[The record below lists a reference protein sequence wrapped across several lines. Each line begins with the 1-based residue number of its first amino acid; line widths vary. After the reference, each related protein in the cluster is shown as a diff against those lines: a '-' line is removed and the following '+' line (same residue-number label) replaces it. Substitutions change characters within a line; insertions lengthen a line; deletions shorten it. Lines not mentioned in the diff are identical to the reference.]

1 MISVNIN
8 SHYLGGNLILEDI
21 NLRIPDGKVL
31 GLVGTNGS
39 GKSTL
44 LRLMSG
50 VYVPDSGIVLYD
62 GKNATDPKVREDVF
76 FLPDDPFY
84 AGQTTGKGI
93 FDTYLTFYP
102 NLDRELYRR
111 LLERF
116 KLDENA
122 HQRNFSK
129 GMRRQFYIAIALSA
143 RPKYLLLDEAF
154 DGLDAFTKK
163 TVIEEINRAVEEND
177 STVVIS
183 SHALSELET
192 FCDLYA
198 LIDNRTVS
206 SQGSLEEHAAKYC
219 RFRLAFTE
227 APSALAFSNLAV
239 RDIEMKGKFVTVT
252 IEGDSETAYAELIK
266 LNPAVIE
273 QEKLTF
279 EDIFITDVKGG
290 RQ

>member
-1 MISVNIN
+1 MISININ
-8 SHYLGGNLILEDI
+8 SHYLGGNLILEDVNI
-21 NLRIPDGKVL
+21 RVPDGKVL

-50 VYVPDSGIVLYD
+50 VYVPDSGVVLYD
-62 GKNATDPKVREDVF
+62 GKDATDPKVREDVF

-129 GMRRQFYIAIALSA
+129 GMRRQFYIALALSA

-198 LIDNRTVS
+198 LIDNHTVS

-219 RFRLAFTE
+219 RFRMAFTE
-227 APSALAFSNLAV
+227 VQTAIAFSNLNV
-239 RDIEMKGKFVTVT
+239 RDIEIKGKFVTVT
-252 IEGDSETAYAELIK
+252 IEGDADFAYNELLK
-266 LNPAVIE
+266 LKPAVIE

-290 RQ
+290 RR

>member
-1 MISVNIN
+1 MISININ
-8 SHYLGGNLILEDI
+8 SHHLGGNLILEDI
-21 NLRIPDGKVL
+21 DLKVPDGKIL

-50 VYVPDSGIVLYD
+50 VYVPDSGSVLYD
-62 GKNATDPKVREDVF
+62 GKDVTDPKVREDVF

-93 FDTYLTFYP
+93 FETYLTFYP

-116 KLDENA
+116 KLDEKA

-129 GMRRQFYIAIALSA
+129 GMRRQFYIALALSA

-163 TVIEEINRAVEEND
+163 TVIEELNRAVEENG

-219 RFRLAFTE
+219 RFKLAFTE
-227 APSALAFSNLAV
+227 APSGIVFSHLNV
-239 RDIEMKGKFVTVT
+239 RDIELKGKFVTIT
-252 IEGDSETAYAELIK
+252 IEGDAEQAYDALIK

-290 RQ
+290 RK

>member
-8 SHYLGGNLILEDI
+8 NHYLGGNLILEDVNI
-21 NLRIPDGKVL
+21 RVPDGKVL

-50 VYVPDSGIVLYD
+50 VYVPDSGVVLYD
-62 GKNATDPKVREDVF
+62 GKDANDPRVREDVF

-102 NLDRELYRR
+102 NLDRALYRQ

-129 GMRRQFYIAIALSA
+129 GMRRQFYIALALSA

-163 TVIEEINRAVEEND
+163 TVIEEINRAVEENG

-198 LIDNRTVS
+198 LIDNHTVS

-219 RFRLAFTE
+219 RFRMAFTE
-227 APSALAFSNLAV
+227 IQTAIAFSNLNV
-239 RDIEMKGKFVTVT
+239 RDIEIKGKFVTVT
-252 IEGDSETAYAELIK
+252 IEGDADFAYSELLK

-273 QEKLTF
+273 QEQLTF
-279 EDIFITDVKGG
+279 EDVFITDVKGG
-290 RQ
+290 RR

>member
-50 VYVPDSGIVLYD
+50 VYVPDSGIVFYD
-62 GKNATDPKVREDVF
+62 GKDATDPKVREDVF

-93 FDTYLTFYP
+93 FETYLTFYP

-219 RFRLAFTE
+219 RFRMAFTE
-227 APSALAFSNLAV
+227 EQSAIAFSNLAV

-252 IEGDSETAYAELIK
+252 IEGDAEAAYAELLK

>member
-50 VYVPDSGIVLYD
+50 VYVPDSGTVLYD
-62 GKNATDPKVREDVF
+62 GKDATDPKVREDVF

-227 APSALAFSNLAV
+227 APDELAFSNLAV

-252 IEGDSETAYAELIK
+252 IEGDAETAYAELLK

>member
-1 MISVNIN
+1 MISININ
-8 SHYLGGNLILEDI
+8 SHSLGGNLILENI
-21 NLRIPDGKVL
+21 NLTVPDGKVL

-50 VYVPDSGIVLYD
+50 VYVPDSGSVLYD
-62 GKNATDPKVREDVF
+62 GKNAADPKVREDVF

-129 GMRRQFYIAIALSA
+129 GMRRQFYIALALSA

-206 SQGSLEEHAAKYC
+206 SQGSLEEHAARYC

-227 APSALAFSNLAV
+227 EKTAIAFSNLNV
-239 RDIEMKGKFVTVT
+239 RDIEIKGKFVTVT
-252 IEGDSETAYAELIK
+252 IEGDAEASYAELMK

-290 RQ
+290 RK

>member
-8 SHYLGGNLILEDI
+8 NHYLGGNLILEDVNI
-21 NLRIPDGKVL
+21 RVPDGKVL

-50 VYVPDSGIVLYD
+50 VYVPDSGVVLYD
-62 GKNATDPKVREDVF
+62 GKNANDPRVREDVF

-102 NLDRELYRR
+102 NLDRALYRQ

-129 GMRRQFYIAIALSA
+129 GMRRQFYIALALSA

-163 TVIEEINRAVEEND
+163 TVIEEINRAVEENG

-198 LIDNRTVS
+198 LIDNHTVS
-206 SQGSLEEHAAKYC
+206 SQGSLEEHAAKDC
-219 RFRLAFTE
+219 RFRMAFTE
-227 APSALAFSNLAV
+227 VQTAIAFSNLNV
-239 RDIEMKGKFVTVT
+239 RDIEIKGKFVTIT
-252 IEGDSETAYAELIK
+252 IEGDAEASYAELMK

-290 RQ
+290 RK

>member
-1 MISVNIN
+1 MISININ
-8 SHYLGGNLILEDI
+8 SHSLGGNLILENI
-21 NLRIPDGKVL
+21 NLTVPDAKVL

-50 VYVPDSGIVLYD
+50 VYVPDSGAVLYD
-62 GKNATDPKVREDVF
+62 GKDATLPAVREDVF

-102 NLDRELYRR
+102 NLDRALYRQ

-129 GMRRQFYIAIALSA
+129 GMRRQFYIALALSA

-206 SQGSLEEHAAKYC
+206 SQGSLEEHAARYC

-227 APSALAFSNLAV
+227 EKTAIAFSNLNV
-239 RDIEMKGKFVTVT
+239 RDIEIKGKFVTVT
-252 IEGDSETAYAELIK
+252 IEGDADFAYSELLK

-273 QEKLTF
+273 QEQLTF
-279 EDIFITDVKGG
+279 EDVFITDVKGG
-290 RQ
+290 RR

>member
-93 FDTYLTFYP
+93 FETYLTFYP

-129 GMRRQFYIAIALSA
+129 GMRRQFYIALALSA

-252 IEGDSETAYAELIK
+252 IEGDAETAYAELMK

>member
-62 GKNATDPKVREDVF
+62 GKDATDPKVREDVF

-206 SQGSLEEHAAKYC
+206 SQGSLEEHSAKYC

-227 APSALAFSNLAV
+227 ASDELAFSNLAV

-252 IEGDSETAYAELIK
+252 IEGDSETAYAELLK

-290 RQ
+290 RK

>member
-1 MISVNIN
+1 MISININ
-8 SHYLGGNLILEDI
+8 SHYLGGNLILEDVNI
-21 NLRIPDGKVL
+21 RVPDGKVL

-50 VYVPDSGIVLYD
+50 VYVPDSGVVLYD
-62 GKNATDPKVREDVF
+62 GKDATDPKVREDVF

-102 NLDRELYRR
+102 NLDRELYRQ

-129 GMRRQFYIAIALSA
+129 GMRRQFYIALALSA

-198 LIDNRTVS
+198 LIDNHTVS

-219 RFRLAFTE
+219 RFRMAFTE
-227 APSALAFSNLAV
+227 VQTAIAFSNLNV
-239 RDIEMKGKFVTVT
+239 RDIEIKGKFVTVT
-252 IEGDSETAYAELIK
+252 IEGDADFAYNELLK
-266 LNPAVIE
+266 LKPAVIE

-290 RQ
+290 RR

>member
-252 IEGDSETAYAELIK
+252 IEGDSETAYAELLK

>member
-93 FDTYLTFYP
+93 FETYLTFYP

-219 RFRLAFTE
+219 RFRMAFTE
-227 APSALAFSNLAV
+227 EQSAIAFSNLAI

-252 IEGDSETAYAELIK
+252 IEGDAEASYAELLK

>member
-62 GKNATDPKVREDVF
+62 GKDATDPKVREDVF

-116 KLDENA
+116 KLDESA

-129 GMRRQFYIAIALSA
+129 GMRRQFYIALALSA

-219 RFRLAFTE
+219 RFRMAFTE
-227 APSALAFSNLAV
+227 EQSAIAFSNLAV

-252 IEGDSETAYAELIK
+252 IEGDAEAAYAELLK

>member
-1 MISVNIN
+1 MISININ
-8 SHYLGGNLILEDI
+8 SHSLGGNLILENI
-21 NLRIPDGKVL
+21 NLTVPDGKVL

-50 VYVPDSGIVLYD
+50 VYVPDIGAVLYD
-62 GKNATDPKVREDVF
+62 GKEATLPAVREDVF

-129 GMRRQFYIAIALSA
+129 GMRRQFYIALALSA

-206 SQGSLEEHAAKYC
+206 SQGSLEEHAARYC

-227 APSALAFSNLAV
+227 EKTAIAFSNLNV
-239 RDIEMKGKFVTVT
+239 RDIEIKGKFVTVT
-252 IEGDSETAYAELIK
+252 IEGDAEASYAELMK
-266 LNPAVIE
+266 LKPAVIE

-290 RQ
+290 RK

>member
-8 SHYLGGNLILEDI
+8 NHYLSGNLILEDI
-21 NLRIPDGKVL
+21 NLRVPDGKVL

-50 VYVPDSGIVLYD
+50 VYVPDSGVVLYD
-62 GKNATDPKVREDVF
+62 GKDATDPKVREDVF

-129 GMRRQFYIAIALSA
+129 GMRRQFYIALALSA

-198 LIDNRTVS
+198 LIDNHTVS

-219 RFRLAFTE
+219 RFRMAFTE
-227 APSALAFSNLAV
+227 IQTAIAFSNLNV
-239 RDIEMKGKFVTVT
+239 RDIEIKGKFVTVT
-252 IEGDSETAYAELIK
+252 VEGDAETTYRELLK

-273 QEKLTF
+273 QESLSF

-290 RQ
+290 RK

>member
-1 MISVNIN
+1 MISININ
-8 SHYLGGNLILEDI
+8 SHYLGGNLILEDVNI
-21 NLRIPDGKVL
+21 RVPDGKVL

-50 VYVPDSGIVLYD
+50 VYVPDSGVVLYD
-62 GKNATDPKVREDVF
+62 SKDATDPKVREDVF

-102 NLDRELYRR
+102 NLDRELYRQ

-129 GMRRQFYIAIALSA
+129 GMRRQFYIALALSA

-163 TVIEEINRAVEEND
+163 TVIEEINRAVEENG

-198 LIDNRTVS
+198 LIDNHTVS

-227 APSALAFSNLAV
+227 VQTAIAFSNLNV
-239 RDIEMKGKFVTVT
+239 RDIEIKGKFVTVT
-252 IEGDSETAYAELIK
+252 IEGDADFAYNELLK

-273 QEKLTF
+273 QEQLTF
-279 EDIFITDVKGG
+279 EDVFITDVKGG
-290 RQ
+290 RR

>member
-62 GKNATDPKVREDVF
+62 GKDATDPKVRENVF

-93 FDTYLTFYP
+93 FETYLTFYP

-219 RFRLAFTE
+219 RFRMAFTE
-227 APSALAFSNLAV
+227 EQSAIAFSNLAV

-252 IEGDSETAYAELIK
+252 IEGDSEAAYAELLK

>member
-1 MISVNIN
+1 MISININ
-8 SHYLGGNLILEDI
+8 SHSLGGNLILENI
-21 NLRIPDGKVL
+21 NLTVPDGKVL

-50 VYVPDSGIVLYD
+50 VYVPDSGSVLYD
-62 GKNATDPKVREDVF
+62 GKNAADPKVREDVF

-198 LIDNRTVS
+198 LIDNRTIS

-219 RFRLAFTE
+219 RFRMAFTE
-227 APSALAFSNLAV
+227 APSVLAFSNLAV

-252 IEGDSETAYAELIK
+252 IEGDAEASYAELMK

>member
-1 MISVNIN
+1 MISININ
-8 SHYLGGNLILEDI
+8 SHHLGGNLILEDVNI
-21 NLRIPDGKVL
+21 RIPDGKVL

-50 VYVPDSGIVLYD
+50 VYVPDSGVVLYD
-62 GKNATDPKVREDVF
+62 GKDATDPRVREEVF
-76 FLPDDPFY
+76 FLPDDPYY

-102 NLDRELYRR
+102 NLDRELYRT
-111 LLERF
+111 LLSRF
-116 KLDENA
+116 KLDEKA

-129 GMRRQFYIAIALSA
+129 GMRRQFYIALVLSA

-163 TVIEEINRAVEEND
+163 TVIEEINRSVEENG

-183 SHALSELET
+183 SHALAELET

-198 LIDNRTVS
+198 LIDNKTVS
-206 SQGSLEEHAAKYC
+206 SQGSLEEHEAKYC
-219 RFRLAFTE
+219 RFKLAFTE
-227 APSALAFSNLAV
+227 PQSAERFSHLNV
-239 RDIEMKGKFVTVT
+239 RDLEIKGKFITVT
-252 IEGDSETAYAELIK
+252 LECDAEQAYEAL
-266 LNPAVIE
+266 LALSPAVIE
-273 QEKLTF
+273 QEKLSF

-290 RQ
+290 RK

>member
-252 IEGDSETAYAELIK
+252 IEGDSEAAYAELMK

>member
-129 GMRRQFYIAIALSA
+129 GMRRQFYIALALSA

-227 APSALAFSNLAV
+227 APDELAFSNLAV

-252 IEGDSETAYAELIK
+252 IEGDSETAYAELLK
-266 LNPAVIE
+266 LRPAVIE
-273 QEKLTF
+273 QEQLTF

>member
-102 NLDRELYRR
+102 NLDRELYHR

-227 APSALAFSNLAV
+227 APDELAFSNLAV

-252 IEGDSETAYAELIK
+252 IEGDSETAYAELLK

-273 QEKLTF
+273 QEQLTF

>member
-129 GMRRQFYIAIALSA
+129 GMRRQFYIALALSA

-206 SQGSLEEHAAKYC
+206 SQGSLEEHSAKYC

-227 APSALAFSNLAV
+227 APDELAFSNLAV

-252 IEGDSETAYAELIK
+252 IEGDSETAYAELLK

>member
-8 SHYLGGNLILEDI
+8 NHYLGGNLILEDVNI
-21 NLRIPDGKVL
+21 RVPDGKVL

-50 VYVPDSGIVLYD
+50 VYVPDSGVVLYD
-62 GKNATDPKVREDVF
+62 GKNANDPKVREDVF

-102 NLDRELYRR
+102 NLDRALYRQ

-129 GMRRQFYIAIALSA
+129 GMRRQFYIALALSA

-163 TVIEEINRAVEEND
+163 TVIEEINRAVEENG

-198 LIDNRTVS
+198 LIDNHTVS

-227 APSALAFSNLAV
+227 VQTAIAFSNLNV
-239 RDIEMKGKFVTVT
+239 RDIEIKGKFVTVT
-252 IEGDSETAYAELIK
+252 IEGDADFAYNELLK

-279 EDIFITDVKGG
+279 EDVFITDVKGG
-290 RQ
+290 RR

>member
-62 GKNATDPKVREDVF
+62 GKDATDPKVREDVF

-93 FDTYLTFYP
+93 FETYLTFYP

-129 GMRRQFYIAIALSA
+129 GMRRQFYIALALSA

-252 IEGDSETAYAELIK
+252 IEGDAETAYAELMK

>member
-1 MISVNIN
+1 MISININ
-8 SHYLGGNLILEDI
+8 SHYLGGNLILEDVNI
-21 NLRIPDGKVL
+21 RVPDGKVL

-50 VYVPDSGIVLYD
+50 VYVPDSGVVLYD
-62 GKNATDPKVREDVF
+62 GKDATDPKVREDVF

-102 NLDRELYRR
+102 NLDRELYRQ

-129 GMRRQFYIAIALSA
+129 GMRRQFYIALALSA

-163 TVIEEINRAVEEND
+163 TVIEEINRAVEENG

-198 LIDNRTVS
+198 LIDNHTVS

-227 APSALAFSNLAV
+227 VQTAIAFSNLNV
-239 RDIEMKGKFVTVT
+239 RDIEIKGKFVTVT
-252 IEGDSETAYAELIK
+252 IEGDADFAYNELLK

-273 QEKLTF
+273 QEQLTF

-290 RQ
+290 RR

>member
-8 SHYLGGNLILEDI
+8 NHYLGGNLILEDVNI
-21 NLRIPDGKVL
+21 RVPDGKVL

-50 VYVPDSGIVLYD
+50 VYVPDSGVVLYD
-62 GKNATDPKVREDVF
+62 GKDATDPRVREDVF

-102 NLDRELYRR
+102 NLDRELYRQ

-129 GMRRQFYIAIALSA
+129 GMRRQFYIALALSA

-163 TVIEEINRAVEEND
+163 TVIEEINRAVEENG

-198 LIDNRTVS
+198 LIDNHTVS

-227 APSALAFSNLAV
+227 VQTAIAFSNLNV
-239 RDIEMKGKFVTVT
+239 RDIEIKGKFVTVT
-252 IEGDSETAYAELIK
+252 IEGDADFAYNELLK

-279 EDIFITDVKGG
+279 EDVFITDVKGG
-290 RQ
+290 RR

>member
-8 SHYLGGNLILEDI
+8 NHYLGGNLILEDVNI
-21 NLRIPDGKVL
+21 RVPDGKVL

-50 VYVPDSGIVLYD
+50 VYVPDSGSVLYD
-62 GKNATDPKVREDVF
+62 GKNATLPAVREDVF

-102 NLDRELYRR
+102 NLDRELYRQ

-129 GMRRQFYIAIALSA
+129 GMRRQFYIALALSA

-163 TVIEEINRAVEEND
+163 TVIEEINRAVEENG

-198 LIDNRTVS
+198 LIDNHTVS

-227 APSALAFSNLAV
+227 VQTAIAFSNLNV
-239 RDIEMKGKFVTVT
+239 RDIEIKGKFVTVT
-252 IEGDSETAYAELIK
+252 IEGDADFAYSELLK

-273 QEKLTF
+273 QEQLTF
-279 EDIFITDVKGG
+279 EDVFITDVKGG
-290 RQ
+290 RR

>member
-50 VYVPDSGIVLYD
+50 VYVPDSGSVLYD
-62 GKNATDPKVREDVF
+62 GKDATLPAVRENVF

-93 FDTYLTFYP
+93 FETYLTFYP
-102 NLDRELYRR
+102 KLDRELYRR

-116 KLDENA
+116 KLDEGA

-183 SHALSELET
+183 SHALAELET

-219 RFRLAFTE
+219 RFRMAFTE
-227 APSALAFSNLAV
+227 VQSAIAFSNLNV

-252 IEGDSETAYAELIK
+252 VEGDSDFAYAELMK

-290 RQ
+290 RK

>member
-1 MISVNIN
+1 MINISIN
-8 SHYLGGNLILEDI
+8 SHSLGGRVILEDI
-21 NLRIPDGKVL
+21 SITVPDGKIL

-50 VYVPDSGIVLYD
+50 VYVPDSGSIQYD
-62 GKNATDPKVREDVF
+62 GKDVTIPSVREDIF

-84 AGQTTGKGI
+84 AGQTTGLGI
-93 FDTYLTFYP
+93 FEIYQTFYP
-102 NLDRELYRR
+102 KLDRELYRT
-111 LLERF
+111 LLSRF
-116 KLDENA
+116 KLDEKA

-129 GMRRQFYIAIALSA
+129 GMRRQFYIALALSA

-163 TVIEEINRAVEEND
+163 TVIEEINRSVEENG

-198 LIDNRTVS
+198 LIEGQTVKS
-206 SQGSLEEHAAKYC
+206 HGSLEEHAAKYS
-219 RFRLAFTE
+219 RYTLAFTE
-227 APSALAFSNLAV
+227 APDPAIFSHLNV
-239 RDIEMKGKFVTVT
+239 RDIDFRGKFVTLT
-252 IEGDSETAYAELIK
+252 LEGDPDKLYESLLA
-266 LNPAVIE
+266 LNPAVIDR
-273 QEKLTF
+273 EKLSF
-279 EDIFITDVKGG
+279 EDVFITDVKGG
-290 RQ
+290 RS

>member
-21 NLRIPDGKVL
+21 NLRVPDGKVL

-50 VYVPDSGIVLYD
+50 VYVPDSGVVLYD
-62 GKNATDPKVREDVF
+62 GKEATVPAVRENVF

-93 FDTYLTFYP
+93 FETYLTFYP

-129 GMRRQFYIAIALSA
+129 GMRRQFYIALALSA

-227 APSALAFSNLAV
+227 APSELAFSNLAV

-252 IEGDSETAYAELIK
+252 IEGDSEFAYAELMK

-290 RQ
+290 RK

>member
-1 MISVNIN
+1 MISININ
-8 SHYLGGNLILEDI
+8 SHSLGGNLILENI
-21 NLRIPDGKVL
+21 NLTVSDGKVL

-50 VYVPDSGIVLYD
+50 VYVPDSGSVLYD
-62 GKNATDPKVREDVF
+62 GKNAADPKVREDVF

-206 SQGSLEEHAAKYC
+206 SQGSLEEHAARYC

-227 APSALAFSNLAV
+227 EKSAIAFSNLNV
-239 RDIEMKGKFVTVT
+239 RDIEIKGKFVTVT
-252 IEGDSETAYAELIK
+252 IEGDAEASYAELMK